1 MRRCEDFAKWC
12 ELQPRGKTAS
22 DGIYRVLATILDEK
36 YLRHHSIG
44 LPPCMS
50 EAELERLDEE
60 WEKRAAPLG
69 AALRQAFPLT
79 LMDQACL
86 RKLLE
91 HASKPL
97 TPKEGFFTRI
107 YVRMFPSAWADTEL
121 LDFLKL
127 LRDDDWTQIDWNSA
141 WIVISILPL
150 AALAYCLP
158 GILYWIL
165 MDPNADAVATEALI
179 DYNLPRLLSE
189 QGTNGSWSHLF
200 NAEQKH
206 LIAETVRLVRDLTF
220 AEDPPMQKAANDIL
234 LQMERSGAS
243 REDHP

>member
-1 MRRCEDFAKWC
+1 
-12 ELQPRGKTAS
+12 
-22 DGIYRVLATILDEK
+22 
-36 YLRHHSIG
+36 
-44 LPPCMS
+44 
-50 EAELERLDEE
+50 
-60 WEKRAAPLG
+60 
-69 AALRQAFPLT
+69 
-79 LMDQACL
+79 
-86 RKLLE
+86 
-91 HASKPL
+91 
-97 TPKEGFFTRI
+97 
-107 YVRMFPSAWADTEL
+107 MFPSAWADTEL

-234 LQMERSGAS
+234 LQWSVPEHLGRTIHNDRRPPFVPNPKREDVYFSNSDRGSCDWRMMERSVPIRNSA
-243 REDHP
+243 